1 MMDEL
6 RELDVKVA
14 EALGCK
20 VRMTDVASAWS
31 WGQMSQDA
39 VCGCDRDEHGC
50 YPHGTDAE
58 WSAPDRLRHYS
69 TDIAA
74 AWGLEDWLEVHH
86 PELRNDYATALY
98 GLTCHVWQQPGV
110 CKGWAMA
117 HAMPAQRCRAFLA
130 AMEGQC

>member
-1 MMDEL
+1 MDEL

-69 TDIAA
+69 TDISA
-74 AWGLEDWLEVHH
+74 AWELVERMIRAGWDFEIAMDNEEAEAIFVPDRCHGETSLARAPTA
-86 PELRNDYATALY
+86 PEAI
-98 GLTCHVWQQPGV
+98 
-110 CKGWAMA
+110 
-117 HAMPAQRCRAFLA
+117 CRAFLA
-130 AMEGQC
+130 AMEVQC